1 MEKIAV
7 VGIGKLGLCLALNL
21 ERAGFHVL
29 GIDIRQDYVD
39 ALNKKVFKSDEPLV
53 EEYLHQSVNFTATT
67 DITALQHYESKLI
80 FITVAT
86 PSTTEGGY
94 DHSQVERVLNQIA
107 GLSAPSHTTH
117 LIVGCT
123 VMPGFC
129 HYAAEKMSPLNYTV
143 NYNPEFIAQGTIIT
157 NQQYP
162 DLVLIGEANAEAGNT
177 IEAVYRKMCRNN
189 PTYCRMDPLS
199 AEIAKLATNCFLT
212 MKISFA
218 NSIGDLAQT
227 AGADEEK
234 ILAAIGADSRI
245 GHKYLRYGF
254 GYGGPCFPR
263 DNRALQL
270 YADRFGMRLP
280 LSAAADEIN
289 HLHLQFQV
297 RQWMNRTSEGETVVF
312 EEVSYKKGTSQIEES
327 QKLKLAAAL
336 ASNKRN
342 VIIKDS
348 PKVVEQ
354 VRSLYGNLFTYQV
367 KA

>member
-1 MEKIAV
+1 
-7 VGIGKLGLCLALNL
+7 
-21 ERAGFHVL
+21 
-29 GIDIRQDYVD
+29 
-39 ALNKKVFKSDEPLV
+39 
-53 EEYLHQSVNFTATT
+53 
-67 DITALQHYESKLI
+67 
-80 FITVAT
+80 
-86 PSTTEGGY
+86 
-94 DHSQVERVLNQIA
+94 
-107 GLSAPSHTTH
+107 
-117 LIVGCT
+117 
-123 VMPGFC
+123 
-129 HYAAEKMSPLNYTV
+129 
-143 NYNPEFIAQGTIIT
+143 
-157 NQQYP
+157 
-162 DLVLIGEANAEAGNT
+162 
-177 IEAVYRKMCRNN
+177 
-189 PTYCRMDPLS
+189 MDPLS

-289 HLHLQFQV
+289 HMHLQFQV
-297 RQWMNRTSEGETVVF
+297 RQWISRTSEGETVVF